1 MHIWRVVAMID
12 TVAILQSVDLL
23 AAIGADTALKKAAT
37 TNGGEYAG
45 PCPGC
50 GGRDR
55 FRVWPT
61 PHEGKPG
68 YWCRECGKKG
78 DAIQYRVDFH
88 GETFR
93 EAVAYY
99 GGGPALPGPRPTA
112 APRPPAQPA
121 PMPDLDAPGPAWQAR
136 ARAFVAETQAA
147 LWSDTGAKALA
158 WLHDA
163 RGLTDATIRAAG
175 LGYNG
180 AERYEDRAAWGL
192 LDTGDGKR
200 VWQPRGVVIPCDV
213 GGAIWYI
220 KTRRP
225 VGDPKYVH
233 IPGGRPALYLAEK
246 SLGKPDV
253 FITEG
258 EFDALLL
265 WQTAWDV
272 ADVLTLGSASG
283 RLGGLWPVYLL
294 AARRFHIATDTD
306 DAGDKAAAA
315 WLQLVG
321 AKGQRVALPGG
332 QGKDIT
338 DAWKAGQDLRA
349 WAMGQLG
356 TAGEIAQLESQL
368 VAVGNAWH
376 LALERGD
383 QAEADRI
390 DAEGVGQLERLN
402 SLLRQGG

>member
-1 MHIWRVVAMID
+1 
-12 TVAILQSVDLL
+12 
-23 AAIGADTALKKAAT
+23 
-37 TNGGEYAG
+37 
-45 PCPGC
+45 
-50 GGRDR
+50 
-55 FRVWPT
+55 
-61 PHEGKPG
+61 
-68 YWCRECGKKG
+68 
-78 DAIQYRVDFH
+78 
-88 GETFR
+88 
-93 EAVAYY
+93 
-99 GGGPALPGPRPTA
+99 
-112 APRPPAQPA
+112 
-121 PMPDLDAPGPAWQAR
+121 MPDLDAPGPAWQAR

-294 AARRFHIATDTD
+294 AARRH
-306 DAGDKAAAA
+306 
-315 WLQLVG
+315 
-321 AKGQRVALPGG
+321 RH
-332 QGKDIT
+332 
-338 DAWKAGQDLRA
+338 RR
-349 WAMGQLG
+349 
-356 TAGEIAQLESQL
+356 
-368 VAVGNAWH
+368 
-376 LALERGD
+376 RG
-383 QAEADRI
+383 R
-390 DAEGVGQLERLN
+390 
-402 SLLRQGG
+402 